1 MAWNGGGGGGTDC
14 SFGIHLLLTTS
25 LTWWSFYYRVGASIE
40 ILNEQEWWKEKNNLF
55 VSHSMMLMALVVMMT
70 LPQHF
75 SFTSRRRMKRVK
87 TIQAARKDSR
97 IKNEKS
103 IYLSSSFH
111 KFLLAEK
118 CGVEKQDFSASSCDE
133 QRVWDGK
140 AFKISEHNFLGG
152 DQSDERSLSDSEEH
166 ICIYVRKRFQWYD
179 PGLSLSL
186 VVL

>member
-1 MAWNGGGGGGTDC
+1 
-14 SFGIHLLLTTS
+14 
-25 LTWWSFYYRVGASIE
+25 
-40 ILNEQEWWKEKNNLF
+40 
-55 VSHSMMLMALVVMMT
+55 MLMALVVMMT

-118 CGVEKQDFSASSCDE
+118 CGVEKQDFSASSCE
-133 QRVWDGK
+133 MNKEFGMEKRLR
-140 AFKISEHNFLGG
+140 FLSIIS
-152 DQSDERSLSDSEEH
+152 SEE
-166 ICIYVRKRFQWYD
+166 ISQTK
-179 PGLSLSL
+179 GLSQTQKSIFAFM
-186 VVL
+186 